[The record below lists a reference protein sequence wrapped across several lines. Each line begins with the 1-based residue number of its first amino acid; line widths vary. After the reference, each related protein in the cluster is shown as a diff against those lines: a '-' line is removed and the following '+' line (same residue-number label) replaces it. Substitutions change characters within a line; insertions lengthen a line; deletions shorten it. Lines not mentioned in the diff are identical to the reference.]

1 LPLLLEYCAEII
13 LKVFYTFCK
22 TKFTTLSLFAMQ
34 SSRHLFDEMRYFI
47 LSREIHQELLLQ
59 AEKSVKK
66 EIVKP
71 KLSAVRDGQ
80 QKENKKNKN

>member
-1 LPLLLEYCAEII
+1 
-13 LKVFYTFCK
+13 
-22 TKFTTLSLFAMQ
+22 MQ

-80 QKENKKNKN
+80 QKENKKNKNWIFVQKHFSSFPGTKRSIE